1 MVESII
7 SISMSTFGMRVFRM
21 RYYIVALMCVV
32 AAAGCSREENSP
44 DLPFAA
50 KVELDLASRA
60 ATRAHFDDNGHF
72 VWDADGSMIAVVSRG
87 WSESNAGTLV
97 QWNSADWY
105 SPMNIT
111 QLDPSNSSL
120 VLRATSAS
128 TLAANAAAAADGLF
142 CLSPVVGS
150 ANATLTQSAS
160 EVAVE
165 FSMPR
170 EFSQSASG
178 KLEEFG
184 DYCFIHGESTIA
196 SAPTGA
202 QKNFTASP
210 TTFYAIPATIRF
222 NIKNNTDAAV
232 RMESVKITCNK
243 LFPDKL
249 CWKSSG
255 GTPVISEPE
264 HKSGY
269 FHTIK
274 TAIDEGFGEEIP
286 AKNGESLSTGT
297 YYALCLP
304 FDNAASL
311 TDATLAFILESKEKI
326 HTFNISA
333 AEFFKSVLPPAEKKF
348 ESNKVYTLNFTLNDN
363 SVELESVTISD
374 WVGEPFYLPTEDVT
388 ARIKVTVDYWVQK
401 RENLFTY
408 SFMLM
413 FGNINSNYTMWGECN
428 LGEYLYSSIDYAF
441 TWSAVTPSESD
452 VDYLSKYF
460 NGITDFKWQTPSKAD
475 FEQLFSLG
483 DANIEMCKDSES
495 GVYGLRFKSVDKPG
509 SSIFLPCIPYDPNR
523 DEHTDYPGGGKT
535 VITRTLNGYYWTR
548 DEDSENTDNGIL
560 LHFQFENVETIVNEN
575 SSESNTSVFS
585 KGLNDGSL
593 YEFLSKPKNGEHSVR
608 AILQNKA
615 QQNE

>member
-7 SISMSTFGMRVFRM
+7 SNSISTLGMRVLRM

-44 DLPFAA
+44 DIPSAA
-50 KVELDLASRA
+50 MVELDLASRP
-60 ATRAHFDDNGHF
+60 ATRAHFDNNGNF
-72 VWDADGSMIAVVSRG
+72 VWDADGSMIAVVSKG
-87 WSESNAGTLV
+87 WTESTAGALV

-128 TLAANAAAAADGLF
+128 TLATNAAAGGDGLF

-150 ANATLTQSAS
+150 ANATLTQSDS

-165 FSMPR
+165 FSMPQK
-170 EFSQSASG
+170 FSQSASG

-232 RMESVKITCNK
+232 RMESVKITCDK
-243 LFPDKL
+243 LFPNKL
-249 CWKSSG
+249 CWKTSG
-255 GTPVISEPE
+255 DKPAISEPE
-264 HKSGY
+264 KKSGY

-311 TDATLAFILESKEKI
+311 NNATLAFILESKEKI

-388 ARIKVTVDYWVQK
+388 ARIKVNVTYWIQE
-401 RENLFTY
+401 RHNLYTFE
-408 SFMLM
+408 FMQIFEDTQWGLC
-413 FGNINSNYTMWGECN
+413 NI
-428 LGEYLYSSIDYAF
+428 GEYMETSTEQLF
-441 TWSAVTPSESD
+441 LWKEVTPVNNSD
-452 VDYLSKYF
+452 EDYLAPFF
-460 NGITDFKWQTPSKAD
+460 NNIKDFKWKTPTRAD
-475 FEQLFSLG
+475 FIKLFSLPEE
-483 DANIEMCKDSES
+483 NIIMEFDKAS
-495 GVYGLRFKSVDKPG
+495 GVYGLRFKSVTTPG
-509 SSIFLPCIPYDPNR
+509 ASIFLPCSKKE
-523 DEHTDYPGGGKT
+523 EHTNYDENQKFKT
-535 VITRTLNGYYWTR
+535 SITRRLHGYY
-548 DEDSENTDNGIL
+548 
-560 LHFQFENVETIVNEN
+560 
-575 SSESNTSVFS
+575 
-585 KGLNDGSL
+585 
-593 YEFLSKPKNGEHSVR
+593 
-608 AILQNKA
+608 
-615 QQNE
+615 

>member
-1 MVESII
+1 MVENII
-7 SISMSTFGMRVFRM
+7 SNSISTLGMRVLRM
-21 RYYIVALMCVV
+21 RYYIVALICAVV
-32 AAAGCSREENSP
+32 AAGCSREENSP
-44 DLPFAA
+44 DIPSAA
-50 KVELDLASRA
+50 KVELDLASRP
-60 ATRAHFDDNGHF
+60 ATRAHFDNEGHF
-72 VWDADGSMIAVVSRG
+72 VWDADGSMIAVISKG
-87 WSESNAGTLV
+87 WTNSNAGTLV
-97 QWNSADWY
+97 QWNSLDWY

-128 TLAANAAAAADGLF
+128 TLATNAAAGGDGLF
-142 CLSPVVGS
+142 CFSPVVGS

-165 FSMPR
+165 FSMPQ

-202 QKNFTASP
+202 QTNFTARP

-222 NIKNNTDAAV
+222 NIKNNTDDAV
-232 RMESVKITCNK
+232 RMESVKITCDK

-249 CWKSSG
+249 CWKSAG
-255 GTPVISEPE
+255 NTPTITEPE
-264 HKSGY
+264 DKSGY

-274 TAIDEGFGEEIP
+274 TAIDGGFGEKIEY
-286 AKNGESLSTGT
+286 SSTGT

-304 FDNAASL
+304 FDNAESL

-326 HTFNISA
+326 HTFNVSA
-333 AEFFKSVLPPAEKKF
+333 AEFFKNVADPAKKKF
-348 ESNKVYTLNFTLNDN
+348 ESNKIYTLNFKLNDN

-388 ARIKVTVDYWVQK
+388 ARIKITVDYWVQD
-401 RENLFTY
+401 RENLNTY

-413 FGNINSNYTMWGECN
+413 FGDINSNYTMWGECN
-428 LGEYLYSSIDYAF
+428 LGEYLYSSTDYTF
-441 TWSAVTPSESD
+441 TWRAVTPSSESD
-452 VDYLSKYF
+452 INYLATYF

-475 FEQLFSLG
+475 FERLFSLG
-483 DANIEMCKDSES
+483 ENIEMCKDSES
-495 GVYGLRFKSVDKPG
+495 GVYGLRFKSVAKPG

-548 DEDSENTDNGIL
+548 DTDSENTANGIL
-560 LHFQFENVETIVNEN
+560 LHFRFKNVETILNEN

-585 KGLNDGSL
+585 KGLNEGANL
-593 YEFLSKPKNGEHSVR
+593 YEFLSEPKNKEHSVR
-608 AILQNKA
+608 AILQK
-615 QQNE
+615 

>member
-1 MVESII
+1 MI
-7 SISMSTFGMRVFRM
+7 SVRMGMRAFGI
-21 RYYIVALMCVV
+21 RYCIVALICAVV
-32 AAAGCSREENSP
+32 AAGCSREENSP

-50 KVELDLASRA
+50 KVELDLASRP

-72 VWDADGSMIAVVSRG
+72 VWDADGSMIAVISRG
-87 WSESNAGTLV
+87 WTNSNAGALV
-97 QWNSADWY
+97 QWNSSEWC

-128 TLAANAAAAADGLF
+128 TLATKAAAGGDGLF
-142 CLSPVVGS
+142 CLSPVDGS

-165 FSMPR
+165 FSMPQ

-196 SAPTGA
+196 SAPTGE

-243 LFPDKL
+243 LFPNRL

-255 GTPVISEPE
+255 GTPVISEPDD
-264 HKSGY
+264 KSGY

-286 AKNGESLSTGT
+286 AKNGERLSTGT

-311 TDATLAFILESKEKI
+311 TDATIAFILESKEKI

-333 AEFFKSVLPPAEKKF
+333 AEFFKSVSDPAKKF
-348 ESNKVYTLNFTLNDN
+348 ESNTIYTLNFTLNDN

-388 ARIKVTVDYWVQK
+388 ARIKVTVDYWVQD
-401 RENLFTY
+401 RENLNTY

-413 FGNINSNYTMWGECN
+413 FGDINSNYTMWGECN
-428 LGEYLYSSIDYAF
+428 LGEYLYSSTDYAF
-441 TWSAVTPSESD
+441 TWSAVTPSNESD
-452 VDYLSKYF
+452 VDYLATYF

-475 FEQLFSLG
+475 FEQLFSL
-483 DANIEMCKDSES
+483 DDTNIEMCKDSES

-548 DEDSENTDNGIL
+548 DTDSKNTANGIL
-560 LHFQFENVETIVNEN
+560 LHFQFTNVETIANEN

-593 YEFLSKPKNGEHSVR
+593 YEFLSKPKNEEHSVR

>member
-7 SISMSTFGMRVFRM
+7 SVRMGMRAFGIK
-21 RYYIVALMCVV
+21 YCIVALICAMV
-32 AAAGCSREENSP
+32 AAGCSREENSP
-44 DLPFAA
+44 DLPSAA
-50 KVELDLASRA
+50 KVELDLASRP
-60 ATRAHFDDNGHF
+60 ATRAHFDNYGNF
-72 VWDADGSMIAVVSRG
+72 VWDVDGSMIAVVSKG
-87 WSESNAGTLV
+87 WSASRAGTLV
-97 QWNSADWY
+97 QWNSSELY

-128 TLAANAAAAADGLF
+128 TLATDAAAGGDGLF

-150 ANATLTQSAS
+150 ANATLTKSDS

-165 FSMPR
+165 FSMPQK
-170 EFSQSASG
+170 FSQSASG

-196 SAPTGA
+196 SAPPTGDPN
-202 QKNFTASP
+202 NFTASP

-222 NIKNNTDAAV
+222 NIKNNTDEAV
-232 RMESVKITCNK
+232 RMESVKITCDK

-249 CWKSSG
+249 CWKSAG
-255 GTPVISEPE
+255 DAPTITEPE
-264 HKSGY
+264 DKSGY

-286 AKNGESLSTGT
+286 AKNGESLS

-304 FDNAASL
+304 FDDAASL
-311 TDATLAFILESKEKI
+311 SGATLAFILESEEKI
-326 HTFNISA
+326 HTFNVTA
-333 AEFFKSVLPPAEKKF
+333 EEFFKKVEEAAKKKF
-348 ESNKVYTLNFTLNDN
+348 ESNKIYTLNFTLNDN

-388 ARIKVTVDYWVQK
+388 ARIKVTVDYWVQD
-401 RENLFTY
+401 RENLNTY

-413 FGNINSNYTMWGECN
+413 FGDINSNYTMWGECN
-428 LGEYLYSSIDYAF
+428 LGEYLYSSTDCAF
-441 TWSAVTPSESD
+441 TWSAVTPSNESD
-452 VDYLSKYF
+452 VNYLAEYF
-460 NGITDFKWQTPSKAD
+460 NGITDFKWQTPSKED
-475 FEQLFSLG
+475 FEQLFSLP
-483 DANIEMCKDSES
+483 DENIEMCKDSES
-495 GVYGLRFKSVDKPG
+495 GVYGLRFNSVDKPG

-523 DEHTDYPGGGKT
+523 DEHTDFPENGTT

-548 DEDSENTDNGIL
+548 DTDSKNTANGIL
-560 LHFQFENVETIVNEN
+560 LHFQFKNVETIANEN

-585 KGLNDGSL
+585 KVLNQGAAL
-593 YEFLSKPKNGEHSVR
+593 YEFISEPKNKEHSVR

>member
-7 SISMSTFGMRVFRM
+7 SVRMGMRALRM
-21 RYYIVALMCVV
+21 RYYIVALICAVV
-32 AAAGCSREENSP
+32 AAGCSREENSP
-44 DLPFAA
+44 DLPSAA
-50 KVELDLASRA
+50 KVELDLASRP
-60 ATRAHFDDNGHF
+60 ATRAHFDNEGHF

-87 WSESNAGTLV
+87 WTESNAGTLV
-97 QWNSADWY
+97 QWNSLDWY

-128 TLAANAAAAADGLF
+128 TLATNAAAGRDGLF
-142 CLSPVVGS
+142 CFSPVVGS

-165 FSMPR
+165 FSMPQ

-196 SAPTGA
+196 SAPTGE

-222 NIKNNTDAAV
+222 NIKNNTNVAV
-232 RMESVKITCNK
+232 RMESVKITCDK
-243 LFPDKL
+243 LFPNKL

-274 TAIDEGFGEEIP
+274 TAIDEGFGEDIP
-286 AKNGESLSTGT
+286 AKKGESLSTRT

-304 FDNAASL
+304 FDDAASL
-311 TDATLAFILESKEKI
+311 SDATLAFILESKEKI
-326 HTFNISA
+326 HTFNVSA
-333 AEFFKSVLPPAEKKF
+333 AEFFKSVADPAKKKF
-348 ESNKVYTLNFTLNDN
+348 ESNKIYTLNFTLNDN

-388 ARIKVTVDYWVQK
+388 ARIKVTVDYWVQD
-401 RENLFTY
+401 RENLNTY

-413 FGNINSNYTMWGECN
+413 FGDINSNYTMWGECN
-428 LGEYLYSSIDYAF
+428 LGEYLYSSTDYAF
-441 TWSAVTPSESD
+441 TWSDVTPSSESD
-452 VDYLSKYF
+452 VNYLAEYF
-460 NGITDFKWQTPSKAD
+460 NRITDFKWQTPSKAD
-475 FEQLFSLG
+475 FEQLFSLP
-483 DANIEMCKDSES
+483 DENIEMCKDSES

-509 SSIFLPCIPYDPNR
+509 SSIFLPCIPYDPNT
-523 DEHTDYPGGGKT
+523 DEQHTEFPENGTT
-535 VITRTLNGYYWTR
+535 VTTRTLNGYYWTR
-548 DEDSENTDNGIL
+548 DTDSENTGIL
-560 LHFQFENVETIVNEN
+560 LHFKFKNVETIANEN

-585 KGLNDGSL
+585 KVLNQGADL
-593 YEFLSKPKNGEHSVR
+593 YEFISEPKNQKHSVR
-608 AILQNKA
+608 AILQK
-615 QQNE
+615 